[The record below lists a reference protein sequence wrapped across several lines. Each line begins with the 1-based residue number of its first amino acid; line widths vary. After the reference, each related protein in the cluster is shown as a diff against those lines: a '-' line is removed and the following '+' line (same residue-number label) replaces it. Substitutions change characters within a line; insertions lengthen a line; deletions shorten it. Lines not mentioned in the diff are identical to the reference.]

1 MSLEHHSIS
10 PLVDLLDKT
19 IEHVFHDALHVLIR
33 ALRFGGI
40 IGGKHMAG
48 RRWQTLRPPYAPGV
62 EHDIPFCWHT
72 GFYAVIIPPRQFL
85 E

>member
-1 MSLEHHSIS
+1 MEHHSIS

-19 IEHVFHDALHVLIR
+19 VEHVFHDALHALIR

-48 RRWQTLRPPYAPGV
+48 GDDKPCAQQMLPASNTTFPFAGTPIFTLSSFL
-62 EHDIPFCWHT
+62 HDNF
-72 GFYAVIIPPRQFL
+72 
-85 E
+85 